1 MSYGWLPR
9 CWTQRQDNGEVGR
22 TVKLLY
28 IKKEGGKDLKGV
40 IWKKK
45 ERNESLK
52 IRKSVKK
59 RKEKREREKGCVIL
73 VGLFLVLGVSFFF
86 LSFFDPFRYFGK
98 FGGVVM
104 SSDE

>member
-59 RKEKREREKGCVIL
+59 RKEKRERERLCNFGRSFF
-73 VGLFLVLGVSFFF
+73 GSGGFLFF

>member
-59 RKEKREREKGCVIL
+59 KEGKKRERERLCNFGRSFF
-73 VGLFLVLGVSFFF
+73 GSGGFLFFSFFF
-86 LSFFDPFRYFGK
+86 RPVPILWKVWG
-98 FGGVVM
+98 
-104 SSDE
+104 SSYE

>member
-1 MSYGWLPR
+1 M
-9 CWTQRQDNGEVGR
+9 
-22 TVKLLY
+22 KLLY

-86 LSFFDPFRYFGK
+86 FFFLFSTR
-98 FGGVVM
+98 
-104 SSDE
+104 SDTLESLGE